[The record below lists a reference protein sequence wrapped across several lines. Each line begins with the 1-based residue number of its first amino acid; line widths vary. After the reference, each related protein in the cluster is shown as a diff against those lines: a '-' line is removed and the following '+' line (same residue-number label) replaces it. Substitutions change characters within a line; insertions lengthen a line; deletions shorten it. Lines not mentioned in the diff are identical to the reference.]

1 MPALPE
7 TDPLDEAMAYLAG
20 AFRRAEPIDD
30 DAEATRLARVFVT
43 GNDRLMPEEQV
54 DIYRRQYWLRHV
66 DSLIEDYPGLQHLLG
81 EDGFEAFAKAYLEA
95 HPPAHP
101 SLRDLG
107 HAILAFG
114 QTYPFPEALREVALE
129 MLRYEHAFIDLF
141 DGAEPPALTQ
151 EKLASIPEG
160 AWDTARIVLHP
171 LLARLEV
178 AYPVHDIRRAAKA
191 GEAEVATAPKA
202 CRLVLYRREGLVHC
216 DELDP
221 TPFELLD
228 RLGRGESLVEACG
241 ALAEPLDSEGQAKL
255 ETEVGSWFP
264 AWTASKWIV
273 DVELRSP

>member
-1 MPALPE
+1 VPALPE
-7 TDPLDEAMAYLAG
+7 LDEAMAYLSG
-20 AFRRAEPIDD
+20 AFRRAEPIEE
-30 DAEATRLARVFVT
+30 DADATRLARVFVT
-43 GNDRLMPEEQV
+43 GNDRLLPEEQV

-66 DSLIEDYPGLQHLLG
+66 DSLLEDYPGLAHLLG
-81 EDGFEAFAKAYLEA
+81 EDGFEAFAKAYLAA
-95 HPPAHP
+95 HPPEHP

-107 HAILAFG
+107 HAIVPFSRGSA
-114 QTYPFPEALREVALE
+114 FPEALREVCLD

-141 DGAEPPALTQ
+141 DGPEPPALTQ

-171 LLARLEV
+171 LLARLAV

-191 GEAEVATAPKA
+191 GEADVAVEAKA

-228 RLGRGESLVEACG
+228 RLARGESLVVACG
-241 ALAEPLDSEGQAKL
+241 ALAERLDAEGQAKL
-255 ETEVGSWFP
+255 EADVGRWFP